1 MPERSA
7 GGKMES
13 MIAVAA
19 AHSQGGRWEW
29 DDATDPSSFC
39 VAGQATNC
47 NVCVGMIG
55 KKVRQALHRA
65 FLVSCPTSHI
75 RTMPGAGFVKRVVF
89 PPRNCLR
96 GVNFSL
102 GTGHPICLIENG
114 GIGGGGAA
122 ARFGGLRQIHL

>member
-19 AHSQGGRWEW
+19 THSQGGRWEW

-55 KKVRQALHRA
+55 KEVWQAHRI
-65 FLVSCPTSHI
+65 SCPTCYLSTNI
-75 RTMPGAGFVKRVVF
+75 V
-89 PPRNCLR
+89 CE
-96 GVNFSL
+96 GVCRFLQDSL
-102 GTGHPICLIENG
+102 N
-114 GIGGGGAA
+114 
-122 ARFGGLRQIHL
+122 